1 MPWLQGAENMK
12 EQPKTTE
19 EKKKIKQGFCLLRS
33 PVYAQISER
42 QDLCLCLS
50 CFPFFLSASHK
61 DKKLVFFVWFFI
73 YLSPLAVS
81 PTTRAACA
89 GSCCLYTQIHTH
101 THLYVPHCMVS
112 LQAWEERCIYLYN
125 MHTSGHLCKPAH
137 YAMSHWTIPVG
148 SCNVNNIWQHKQTK
162 ERIRKV
168 FISSIVTPTHNI
180 LLLRSETCNVYS
192 ASGSR
197 V

>member
-50 CFPFFLSASHK
+50 CFPFFLSGSHK
-61 DKKLVFFVWFFI
+61 DKKLVFLCGFLFI
-73 YLSPLAVS
+73 YRSWLSHQPPGQHVQGHAV
-81 PTTRAACA
+81 
-89 GSCCLYTQIHTH
+89 YTHRYIH

-112 LQAWEERCIYLYN
+112 LQAWEECCIYLYN

-137 YAMSHWTIPVG
+137 YTMSHWTIPVG
-148 SCNVNNIWQHKQTK
+148 SCKVNNIWQHKQTK

-168 FISSIVTPTHNI
+168 FISFIVTPTHNI

>member
-1 MPWLQGAENMK
+1 MK

-19 EKKKIKQGFCLLRS
+19 EKKKIKQGFCSLRS

-42 QDLCLCLS
+42 QDLSLCLS

-61 DKKLVFFVWFFI
+61 DKKLVFFVVFYLFI
-73 YLSPLAVS
+73 AAGCLTNHQGSMCRVMLS
-81 PTTRAACA
+81 
-89 GSCCLYTQIHTH
+89 IHTDTYTH
-101 THLYVPHCMVS
+101 TLICKLLHTVWFHSKPEKNVAYICT
-112 LQAWEERCIYLYN
+112 
-125 MHTSGHLCKPAH
+125 TSGHLCKPPH
-137 YAMSHWTIPVG
+137 YTMSHWTIPVG
-148 SCNVNNIWQHKQTK
+148 SCKVNNIWQHKQTK